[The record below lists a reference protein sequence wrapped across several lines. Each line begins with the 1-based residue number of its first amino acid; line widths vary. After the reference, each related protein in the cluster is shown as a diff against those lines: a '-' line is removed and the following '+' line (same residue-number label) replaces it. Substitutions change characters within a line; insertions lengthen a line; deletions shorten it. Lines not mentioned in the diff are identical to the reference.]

1 MSDETIIL
9 LAKAKAQSFNCR
21 FVGLIFIHNYL
32 MLLRDKNSQVI
43 RDASQLVLLDIR
55 SLADFDIGKVFKSQ
69 SFNLL
74 EFLSLEPNSA
84 DFKQKIKNLISM
96 KYLFVIGEPRDFD
109 TENFRNFLDTLIK
122 MDGGKPF

>member
-1 MSDETIIL
+1 MSDETVIM

-55 SLADFDIGKVFKSQ
+55 SQADFEIAKVFKS
-69 SFNLL
+69 
-74 EFLSLEPNSA
+74 
-84 DFKQKIKNLISM
+84 
-96 KYLFVIGEPRDFD
+96 
-109 TENFRNFLDTLIK
+109 
-122 MDGGKPF
+122 